1 MKQYQLLSNNHIFAV
16 FDQLNNTIIPYDYYD
31 IDEIVEEFNETT
43 FIDYVDFD
51 FVEYETLVVLFEF
64 DNVYELKEKYPEAF
78 I

>member
-1 MKQYQLLSNNHIFAV
+1 MKQYQLLGNNHIFIV
-16 FDQLNNTIIPYDYYD
+16 FDQLNNTIIPYVYYD

-43 FIDYVDFD
+43 FIDYVD

-64 DNVYELKEKYPEAF
+64 DNVYELKEKYPEAL